1 MTKEDRVVRYL
12 ERASKELL
20 YDTGYYKE
28 ELGISDEDIR
38 EIQKKR
44 ETEISLKPTEKRNLV
59 VKQSIKPL
67 LKIIWIFCFR
77 GGLAQRTGGCLSYH
91 PHDKFSV

>member
-38 EIQKKR
+38 EIQK
-44 ETEISLKPTEKRNLV
+44 NG
-59 VKQSIKPL
+59 KQ
-67 LKIIWIFCFR
+67 R
-77 GGLAQRTGGCLSYH
+77 LA
-91 PHDKFSV
+91 